1 MLLFVMLCWLAL
13 FMALAHRHSA
23 VCFCPKFCC
32 AENVVLLGCKRSPF
46 EVQNESFWNA
56 KRVLL
61 ESKRSPFGF
70 CRFYCWRQ
78 MYKNRSALRA

>member
-13 FMALAHRHSA
+13 FMALAPHCSA
-23 VCFCPKFCC
+23 VCFCPKFRCT
-32 AENVVLLGCKRSPF
+32 ENVILLGCKRSPF

-61 ESKRSPFGF
+61 VFAGF
-70 CRFYCWRQ
+70 TVGDRCI
-78 MYKNRSALRA
+78 KTEAP

>member
-13 FMALAHRHSA
+13 FMALAPHCSA
-23 VCFCPKFCC
+23 VCFCPKFRC

-46 EVQNESFWNA
+46 EVQNESFWSV
-56 KRVLL
+56 KGVLF
-61 ESKRSPFGF
+61 ESKTSPFVF
-70 CRFYCWRQ
+70 CRFCGWRQ

>member
-1 MLLFVMLCWLAL
+1 MLLFVTLCGLAL
-13 FMALAHRHSA
+13 FMTLAPYHSA
-23 VCFCPKFCC
+23 VCFCPKFRC

-46 EVQNESFWNA
+46 EVQNESFLRV

-70 CRFYCWRQ
+70 CRFYGWR
-78 MYKNRSALRA
+78 